1 MENKSSSGAGAV
13 PRQIARQ
20 IRQNQTRGRTTGR
33 SGVPNSQ
40 NSTHRSGQ
48 HRNPIRPGMGSSR
61 FATVQDDVQS
71 PSGPDP
77 MEFDPMDIDTPI
89 QEPAPTTG
97 AHTNEQTGENGV
109 HRHVFYIPIRSR
121 PMPTLD
127 LDVLTAARTEVAHIQ
142 RSGLPVLQTL
152 PERPGPHVYI
162 RVDTEQPNR
171 DSALTDAD
179 LRMGTMQDMIRDGLG
194 WFSGLPY
201 RHPHFEVKFLR
212 GRRL

>member
-1 MENKSSSGAGAV
+1 
-13 PRQIARQ
+13 
-20 IRQNQTRGRTTGR
+20 
-33 SGVPNSQ
+33 
-40 NSTHRSGQ
+40 
-48 HRNPIRPGMGSSR
+48 MGSSR